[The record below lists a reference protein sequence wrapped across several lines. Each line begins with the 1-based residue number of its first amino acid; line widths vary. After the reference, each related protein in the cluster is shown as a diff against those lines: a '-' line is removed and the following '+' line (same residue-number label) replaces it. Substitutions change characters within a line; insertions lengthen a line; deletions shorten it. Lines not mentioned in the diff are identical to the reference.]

1 MTKNIAR
8 KRKHPILQKEG
19 KKTRLFA
26 SFFLYFGWDAPLRR
40 RWANKPLNTFT
51 EALEVFRTA
60 IYARFFNWV
69 AWEIIA
75 HNLTIISRETLKNK
89 ISHHSFA

>member
-8 KRKHPILQKEG
+8 KREHPILQKEG
-19 KKTRLFA
+19 KKTRLFV
-26 SFFLYFGWDAPLRR
+26 SFFLDFCCDTPLRL
-40 RWANKPLNTFT
+40 RWANKPLNTIT

-60 IYARFFNWV
+60 MYTRFFNWV

-75 HNLTIISRETLKNK
+75 HNLTIISRDTLKNK